1 MVSGFGF
8 GKKRVDRV
16 GKRTNVL
23 LDVGLGSVAGD
34 KGQPAVLRD
43 RVNDLSTADIGIR
56 PHVHIGLNSGHWG
69 GTQVGYRVHTV
80 QHMIAEERHEQVWV

>member
-8 GKKRVDRV
+8 GKQRVDRV

-23 LDVGLGSVAGD
+23 LDVRLCSVAGD

-43 RVNDLSTADIGIR
+43 RVDDLSATDIGIR
-56 PHVHIGLNSGHWG
+56 PHVHVGLNSGHWA
-69 GTQVGYRVHTV
+69 GTQVGYRVHAV
-80 QHMIAEERHEQVWV
+80 QHMIAEERHE